1 MRKSAFLLLITV
13 VLTVIACKKEEKS
26 ERFRLLTTPIW
37 TAETLLANGID
48 AGGPGGIL
56 EKFKGDAK
64 FKEDGTGYFGKY
76 KGQWRFNQEE
86 TEITIVAD
94 SLPLPVICDIVILTV
109 QLLQVTADVPNPVNL
124 QEIIDIDMTF
134 KAK

>member
-1 MRKSAFLLLITV
+1 MKKSVFLLLITAVLV
-13 VLTVIACKKEEKS
+13 VFACKKEEKS

-37 TAETLLANGID
+37 ATETLLANGVD
-48 AGGPGGIL
+48 ASGPGGLL
-56 EKFKGDAK
+56 EKFKGEAK
-64 FKEDGTGYFGKY
+64 FKEDKTGYFGKY
-76 KGQWRFNQEE
+76 KGQWRFNADE

-109 QLLQVTADVPNPVNL
+109 QSLQVTADVPNPVNL